1 MSTGWLYFTG
11 RHGPDFMGKSSP
23 KIPQPLLLHQD
34 VVPST
39 LQRCLCS
46 LGGILTER
54 ITEETH
60 FLPCLFHK
68 DFESIWAS
76 GGNWEVQAVA
86 PNTPND
92 GRRVHIFVGDLPCQQ
107 LPEHHS
113 KGPVAGRT
121 QRQLR
126 GMGSDLT
133 SLSN

>member
-1 MSTGWLYFTG
+1 MSRGWLYFTG
-11 RHGPDFMGKSSP
+11 RHTPDFMGKSSP
-23 KIPQPLLLHQD
+23 KAPQRLSLHQD
-34 VVPST
+34 VVPSKYPT
-39 LQRCLCS
+39 EMPLLSR
-46 LGGILTER
+46 GVLTER

-86 PNTPND
+86 PDTPND
-92 GRRVHIFVGDLPCQQ
+92 GRRVHILVGDLPCQQ

-113 KGPVAGRT
+113 KRPAAGRT

-126 GMGSDLT
+126 GTGSDLA
-133 SLSN
+133 L